1 MESFAVRL
9 QQAVQDQFQSSS
21 PTLLAR
27 EFNLRWRGAPVTV
40 AAVRKWMSGG
50 SLPTLD
56 KLNLLATMLNVSG
69 DWLRWGVGKQHLVQE
84 PFALYAGEDQ
94 VISFL
99 QDFSLLTEGNQSLL
113 LGILHLMLSQQQ
125 AQKSPA

>member
-1 MESFAVRL
+1 MEAFAIRL
-9 QQAVQDQFQSSS
+9 QQAVQDQYQSSS

-40 AAVRKWMSGG
+40 AAVRKWINGG

-56 KLNLLATMLNVSG
+56 KLNLLATMLNVSV
-69 DWLRWGVGKQHLVQE
+69 DWLRWGVGQQHVVQE
-84 PFALYAGEDQ
+84 SAAPYGGEDQ
-94 VISFL
+94 AMSFL
-99 QDFSLLTEGNQSLL
+99 QDFSLLTKGNQSLL

-125 AQKSPA
+125 AQKSPV